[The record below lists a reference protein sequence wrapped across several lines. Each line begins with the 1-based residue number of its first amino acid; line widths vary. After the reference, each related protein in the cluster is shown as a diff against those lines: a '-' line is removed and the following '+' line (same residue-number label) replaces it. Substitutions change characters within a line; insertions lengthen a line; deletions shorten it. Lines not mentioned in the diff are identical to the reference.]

1 MVAVMRHSLLFAIF
15 VLSSFTLFAHAESR
29 RWTSSD
35 GKSIDGEILALEGD
49 TVTLKTDR
57 GTFELPLSRFAE
69 ADQLFAK
76 EWLKSSGEKMKPA
89 KDGDRAGKVAP
100 VLGDFEELELGVWPQ
115 YVVAELEV
123 DQIEEV
129 EPGAEP
135 EEGESEDDEDD
146 DEEEGSSSSSDDS
159 EENFIYRTPHF
170 EFHSPDKLSTSVVR
184 EFARIFEASY
194 NFVDQMP
201 LGLAP
206 SPSANGYYQTRL
218 YMTKDDYY
226 EDGGMEGSGGM
237 FSWRRRGNEM
247 SGMIKVPLPNLGV
260 EYTGTRFVV
269 DSKKRSTTL
278 THEIVHQVM
287 MRWLAT
293 PMPTWLSEGIAEFV
307 SSQTYDNGRFKLSSM
322 NRAISEEVTRGRGR
336 EFRMLNLEKLM
347 NISSSEWAS
356 ELSAGTGGMN
366 YNSANILAYYFLR
379 LDGEGDAA
387 HLVEF
392 LKALT
397 SSDREA
403 AKAAQEEHL
412 LRGRSYEALQ
422 EELAKAWRGEGLQI
436 EFQ

>member
-1 MVAVMRHSLLFAIF
+1 MRKSLIC
-15 VLSSFTLFAHAESR
+15 VITILSSLTLFSQAEPR
-29 RWTSSD
+29 QWTSSD
-35 GKSIDGEILALEGD
+35 GKSIDGEILSLEGD

-76 EWLKSSGEKMKPA
+76 EWLKSSVEKMKSA
-89 KDGDRAGKVAP
+89 EDGERAGNVAP
-100 VLGDFEELELGVWPQ
+100 VLGDFDDLELGVWPQ
-115 YVVAELEV
+115 YVVAELEI

-129 EPGAEP
+129 KPESEPA
-135 EEGESEDDEDD
+135 EGESGDGEK
-146 DEEEGSSSSSDDS
+146 DEESSSSSSKDS
-159 EENFIYRTPHF
+159 EEHFIYRTPHF

-194 NFVDQMP
+194 GFVDQMP

-206 SPSANGYYQTRL
+206 KPSANGYYQTKL
-218 YMTKDDYY
+218 YMTKEDYY
-226 EDGGMEGSGGM
+226 EDGGMQGSGGM

-269 DSKKRSTTL
+269 DSNKRSTTL

-336 EFRMLNLEKLM
+336 DFKMLNLEKLM
-347 NISSSEWAS
+347 NISSSEWAG
-356 ELSAGTGGMN
+356 ELAAGTGGMN

-387 HLVEF
+387 YLVEF
-392 LKALT
+392 LKTLT
-397 SSDREA
+397 SGDREA

-412 LRGRSYEALQ
+412 LRGRSYEELQ

-436 EFQ
+436 EFF